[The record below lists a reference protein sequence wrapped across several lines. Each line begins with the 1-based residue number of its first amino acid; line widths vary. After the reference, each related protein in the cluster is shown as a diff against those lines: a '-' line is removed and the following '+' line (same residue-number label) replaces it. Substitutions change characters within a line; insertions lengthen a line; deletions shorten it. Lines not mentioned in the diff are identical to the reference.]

1 MNPLGSMAAPM
12 IATATTAIAVMLV
25 IGAYRSH
32 RMTVFVTAIGLLT
45 ALLLVLTAWRLP
57 DRAVPPLLIL
67 DHYALFYHALFLL
80 VALSLTLL
88 GYGYLQH
95 HETQREEYYLLL
107 LLATLGSM
115 TLVASTHFASFFL
128 GLEML
133 SISLYALIAF
143 RAGRAPGVE
152 AAIKYLVLAG
162 LTSSFLLFGMALVYS
177 QLGTMTLADLA
188 AALSQPLTPVLVG
201 GLLLIFVGIGFKLA
215 VVPFHL
221 WTPDVYEGAPAP
233 VSAFIA
239 TVSKGAV
246 LALLLRYTTMLNLSA
261 DQTLGQAIAWGAILS
276 MTVGNLLALKQ
287 PDLKRLLAYSSI
299 AQMGYL
305 LIAVLLSGPVGAS
318 VATFYL
324 VTYFAATL
332 AAFGIITALA
342 SDREEPSLLAEY
354 RGLAWRRPWLAGLL
368 TMALL
373 SLAGLPLTAGFL
385 GKFVLVTAGVG
396 AHLWAL
402 VIVLIVNSTISLYYY
417 LRAASI
423 LYART
428 DEGAEAS
435 TAAGH
440 GTPAALVAAATAVTL
455 VALALIILW
464 LGVYPSPLLATIGE
478 VATSFR

>member
-1 MNPLGSMAAPM
+1 VNPLGSMAAPM
-12 IATATTAIAVMLV
+12 IATATATVAVMLV

-32 RMTVFVTAIGLLT
+32 RLTVFITLLGLLT
-45 ALLLVLTAWRLP
+45 ALLLVLMAWGLP
-57 DRAVPPLLIL
+57 DRPVPPLLML
-67 DHYALFYHALFLL
+67 DHYALFYHGLFLL
-80 VALSLTLL
+80 VALVLTLL
-88 GYGYLQH
+88 GYGYLER

-143 RAGRAPGVE
+143 REARAAGIE
-152 AAIKYLVLAG
+152 AAIKYLVLAS
-162 LTSSFLLFGMALVYS
+162 LTSAFLLFGMALVYS
-177 QLGTMTLADLA
+177 QLGTMSLAGVA
-188 AALSQPLTPVLVG
+188 KALSQPLSPVLLG
-201 GLLLIFVGIGFKLA
+201 GLVLIFVGIGFKLA

-246 LALLLRYTTMLNLSA
+246 LALLLRYATALNLNA
-261 DQTLGQAIAWGAILS
+261 DHSLGQVVAWGAILS
-276 MTVGNLLALKQ
+276 MSAGNLLALKQ

-305 LIAVLLSGPVGAS
+305 LIAVLLAGPVGAT

-324 VTYFAATL
+324 VTYFAATV
-332 AAFGIITALA
+332 AAFGVITALA
-342 SDREEPSLLAEY
+342 NDGEELGLLAEY

-402 VIVLIVNSTISLYYY
+402 VIALVVNSTISLYYY
-417 LRAASI
+417 LRAVSI
-423 LYART
+423 LYARET
-428 DEGAEAS
+428 EAAEAPT
-435 TAAGH
+435 TAAPSASLSL
-440 GTPAALVAAATAVTL
+440 TAAATTAAL
-455 VALALIILW
+455 LALALVILW
-464 LGVYPSPLLATIGE
+464 LGIYPSPLLAMIGE

>member
-1 MNPLGSMAAPM
+1 MNPLGNMAAPM
-12 IATATTAIAVMLV
+12 IVTATTAVAVMLV
-25 IGAYRSH
+25 IGACRSH
-32 RMTVFVTAIGLLT
+32 RMTVYVTLIGLLS
-45 ALLLVLTAWRLP
+45 ALLLVLVAWRLP
-57 DRAVPPLLIL
+57 DRPFAPLLIL
-67 DHYALFYHALFLL
+67 DHYALFYHGLFLL
-80 VALSLTLL
+80 VALALTLL

-107 LLATLGSM
+107 LLATLGGM

-143 RAGRAPGVE
+143 RAAPAPGVE

-162 LTSSFLLFGMALVYS
+162 LTSSFLLFGMALIYS
-177 QLGTMTLADLA
+177 QLGTMALADLA
-188 AALSQPLTPVLVG
+188 APLSQPLTPVLLG

-239 TVSKGAV
+239 TVSKGAI
-246 LALLLRYTTMLNLSA
+246 LALLLRYTAVLDLSA
-261 DQTLGQAIAWGAILS
+261 DHSLGQVVAWGAILS

-305 LIAVLLSGPVGAS
+305 LIAVLLTGRVGAS
-318 VATFYL
+318 VASFYL

-332 AAFGIITALA
+332 AAFGVITAL
-342 SDREEPSLLAEY
+342 SNEREEPALLVEY
-354 RGLAWRRPWLAGLL
+354 QGLAWRRPWLAGLL

-402 VIVLIVNSTISLYYY
+402 VGVLIVNSTVSLYYY

-435 TAAGH
+435 TVPGH
-440 GTPAALVAAATAVTL
+440 STPALAAAATAVAL

-464 LGVYPSPLLATIGE
+464 LGVYPSPLLAIIGE